1 MNFVYYN
8 ANPNKT
14 DVGDCTIRAIS
25 TVLNKS
31 WDEVYIGLS
40 VLGFEHKDMPSSN
53 NIWHKYLEEND
64 YNRFFIPDECP
75 NCYTIKD
82 FVKDYPVG
90 SYVLGTGKHVVA
102 VIDGKYYD
110 TWDSGNKIP
119 AFYWKKER

>member
-53 NIWHKYLEEND
+53 NIWHKYLEENG
-64 YNRFFIPDECP
+64 YNRFF
-75 NCYTIKD
+75 YT
-82 FVKDYPVG
+82 
-90 SYVLGTGKHVVA
+90 
-102 VIDGKYYD
+102 
-110 TWDSGNKIP
+110 
-119 AFYWKKER
+119 R